1 MRLQL
6 TDLSMEAYQTIGTAG
21 TDFFYAIDY
30 LRSGIQIREFM
41 PTLQKLYSK
50 PDLKDRLIHGFLEA
64 NPSAERSSIV
74 KKIQN
79 WINRKNVPVK
89 REDIFILCFALHLSE
104 EDTSYLLGF
113 VSDYGIH
120 YRSPRE
126 LAYSYCLRSGKTYPE
141 AVCFYESLADIP
153 CIEPSPAASKEP
165 PHTSTVCQLFR
176 NVTTDQEFREEYTAH
191 LADFGTFHQK
201 AFETFSRYYSQLSNP
216 YPDNSLS
223 AGNFSETTKKLSVED
238 IMADYLSLGM
248 PSGKKR
254 KHLSSLQ
261 KLLKD
266 GWPNATL
273 LFNILNRKE
282 NVSRK
287 LLILLYLVTQNIL
300 DTEYSELDED
310 YLTPQERLDEHKW
323 TLDSILD
330 ECGMNTLD
338 PRSAYDWLVLYSL
351 YTEPDEDMDERMKTI
366 IQHLFP
372 EQQGGQ

>member
-6 TDLSMEAYQTIGTAG
+6 TDLSREAYQTISSAG
-21 TDFFYAIDY
+21 TDFLYAVDY
-30 LRSGIQIREFM
+30 LQSGIQIREFM
-41 PTLQKLYSK
+41 PSLQEIYPK
-50 PDLKDRLIHGFLEA
+50 PDLKERLICGFLEA
-64 NPSAERSSIV
+64 NPTAERASIV

-79 WINRKNVPVK
+79 WMNKKNVPVK
-89 REDIFILCFALHLSE
+89 REDIFILCFALQLSE
-104 EDTSYLLGF
+104 EAASFLLGF

-126 LAYSYCLRSGKTYPE
+126 LAYSYYLRSGKTYQE
-141 AVCFYESLADIP
+141 AVHFYESLADIP
-153 CIEPSPAASKEP
+153 CTEAAPKITKEP
-165 PHTSTVCQLFR
+165 PHTSAICRIFQT
-176 NVTTDQEFREEYTAH
+176 VTTDQEFRETYSAH
-191 LADFGTFHQK
+191 LSDFGLLHQK
-201 AFETFSRYYSQLSNP
+201 AFETFSRYYSRLANP
-216 YPDNSLS
+216 YPDKTSIPES
-223 AGNFSETTKKLSVED
+223 SMETTKKISVED
-238 IMADYLSLGM
+238 IMRDYLSLGM
-248 PSGKKR
+248 PSNKKR
-254 KHLSSLQ
+254 RHLSSLQ

-323 TLDSILD
+323 ALDSILD

-351 YTEPDEDMDERMKTI
+351 YTEPDEDMDERMKEI
-366 IQHLFP
+366 IQFLFP
-372 EQQGGQ
+372 